1 MSNQSENLEGST
13 SSKTN
18 KFRDV
23 SIPDSSLQAQSNS
36 NSEHK
41 DKPFSGISGWLN
53 SVTNKRSPSPT
64 PPSSSNVTRRER
76 IEQSDSANGSA
87 QDVVRRET
95 ESSNLRGPGTVD
107 EEYQIQMA
115 LELSAREDPEAVQIE
130 AVKQISLGSFPP
142 DNTPAEVTAYRY
154 WVRVYHFLD
163 DHFYLISMENH
174 NVIEYLH
181 MLISWATQN

>member
-1 MSNQSENLEGST
+1 MKNLLKKLHIMSNQSENLEGST

-23 SIPDSSLQAQSNS
+23 SLPDSGLQAQSNH

-41 DKPFSGISGWLN
+41 DKPFSGLSGWLN

-76 IEQSDSANGSA
+76 IEQSDSVNGSA

-95 ESSNLRGPGTVD
+95 ESSNLRDPETVD

-154 WVRVYHFLD
+154 WVRVYHFLA
-163 DHFYLISMENH
+163 DHHY
-174 NVIEYLH
+174 
-181 MLISWATQN
+181 